1 MFLTRITLHDF
12 KNIREASLEFSPKI
26 NCISGSNGA
35 GKTNLL
41 DAVYYLSMTKSF
53 FSPSDQ
59 YVYSFG
65 SPEADLCGWYRMDN
79 GTEEKIA
86 ASVKKGGEKLFKRGT
101 KAYDRFSEH
110 VGMIPIVMVSPLD
123 SSLVNDSGDE
133 RRKYLNFILSQTD
146 REYLAHIQAY
156 NQLLMQRN
164 RLLKSEILPDDLLE
178 TISDRMTVHARYV
191 YTSRKELCDRLQPLI
206 QEFYEKLSRGGEE
219 VSITYRSDLDVLPL
233 DELLKREM
241 EKERILRFTTV
252 GVQRDDVLFHID
264 GHPLRRCGSQGQQ
277 KSFLLA
283 MKLAQFRVMKEIYGR
298 TPILLLDDVFDKLDM
313 QRVED
318 LLTIV
323 SSLDFGQIFLTD
335 CNTTRLEQVA
345 CRIGAACKF
354 FTVSGGEVRQ
364 SLY

>member
-178 TISDRMTVHARYV
+178 TMRRWEDVRVRRWLTSAQKETLRDSTRSFHLYRTETDALELVEIEMLSVPAAARGLPTFV
-191 YTSRKELCDRLQPLI
+191 FECKGRQVIAFWHQASSGR
-206 QEFYEKLSRGGEE
+206 FA
-219 VSITYRSDLDVLPL
+219 VDLDTVR
-233 DELLKREM
+233 ELQA
-241 EKERILRFTTV
+241 
-252 GVQRDDVLFHID
+252 GN
-264 GHPLRRCGSQGQQ
+264 
-277 KSFLLA
+277 LA
-283 MKLAQFRVMKEIYGR
+283 YV
-298 TPILLLDDVFDKLDM
+298 
-313 QRVED
+313 
-318 LLTIV
+318 
-323 SSLDFGQIFLTD
+323 
-335 CNTTRLEQVA
+335 
-345 CRIGAACKF
+345 
-354 FTVSGGEVRQ
+354 
-364 SLY
+364 